1 MSADTLTRARTSRTR
16 ALPTAPSTGV
26 LVLRL
31 ALGAILIAHGA
42 QKIFQFG
49 LAGASESFASMG
61 IPLASVAAPVVA
73 YVELI
78 GGVAIVVGFATRIA
92 AALAAVTLLVATFVV
107 HLPFGIFVAD
117 NGFELT
123 LALAAV
129 CIALVATGAGKL
141 SIDALLA
148 RRR

>member
-1 MSADTLTRARTSRTR
+1 MTTDTMSRTR
-16 ALPTAPSTGV
+16 ALPASPSTA
-26 LVLRL
+26 LLILRL

-73 YVELI
+73 FVELI
-78 GGVAIVVGFATRIA
+78 GGVAIVLGIGTRIA

-107 HLPFGIFVAD
+107 HLPFGIFASD
-117 NGFELT
+117 GGFELT
-123 LALAAV
+123 LALAAMG
-129 CIALVATGAGKL
+129 IALVVTGAGRFSL
-141 SIDALLA
+141 DALIA

>member
-1 MSADTLTRARTSRTR
+1 MSATSLTRSRT
-16 ALPTAPSTGV
+16 LPSAPSIGL

-42 QKIFQFG
+42 QKIFHFG
-49 LAGASESFASMG
+49 LAGASDSFASMG

-73 YVELI
+73 AVEF
-78 GGVAIVVGFATRIA
+78 GGGIAIVLGLGTRIV
-92 AALAAVTLLVATFVV
+92 AALAAASLLVATVVV
-107 HLPFGIFVAD
+107 HLPFGIFVSD

-123 LALAAV
+123 LVLAAAGV
-129 CIALVATGAGKL
+129 ALVATGAGRYSL
-141 SIDALLA
+141 DHLIA